1 MRTIPNIKTQLKQ
14 LDDVIRTEF
23 IPATTGGI
31 NCSDTERRSMSLSKV
46 WRSWNSNIFRVCTE
60 GIRVLDHT
68 IKEFNN
74 KHN

>member
-23 IPATTGGI
+23 IPAIAGGI
-31 NCSDTERRSMSLSKV
+31 NCSDTERRLMSLPP
-46 WRSWNSNIFRVCTE
+46 RCWNSNIFRVYTE

-68 IKEFNN
+68 IKGFNN
-74 KHN
+74 KSN